1 MIKKMDR
8 GINKW
13 LDGGVGEKI
22 DEEWVERKGK
32 IGGWLNAEISG

>member
-1 MIKKMDR
+1 MLKKIDG

-22 DEEWVERKGK
+22 DEEWVEREK
-32 IGGWLNAEISG
+32 E